1 MWIPLCTPVFNG
13 EELTDLGASQYFRSY
28 WPEKYK
34 KSVMSDC
41 TNIASWK
48 VKPMQSS
55 LLYQLKFIDVQ
66 VYWDV
71 RPCEKKDY

>member
-1 MWIPLCTPVFNG
+1 MP
-13 EELTDLGASQYFRSY
+13 
-28 WPEKYK
+28 
-34 KSVMSDC
+34 DC

-55 LLYQLKFIDVQ
+55 LLYQLKLTDVQ

-71 RPCEKKDY
+71 RPCEKRLLAPFSGYKKSEVVDLVQDTDTQFHFTKFTDCHGAIP